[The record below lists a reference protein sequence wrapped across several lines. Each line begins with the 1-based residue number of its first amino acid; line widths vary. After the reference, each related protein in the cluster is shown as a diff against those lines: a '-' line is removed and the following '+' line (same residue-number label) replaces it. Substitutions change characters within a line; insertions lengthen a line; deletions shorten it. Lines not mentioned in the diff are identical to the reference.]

1 MNTKLSVLV
10 AVALVTISL
19 CGLSGCD
26 ITSHEPTVSA
36 SQPGNPPPSV
46 ESVPNPDLSMSVED
60 AYAAIPHRRTAMNF
74 DTSKLSEADRR
85 YLAVAFNVIDQSIRL
100 RVTAYRRF
108 SDSPDA
114 ANLISEMD
122 RMIDF
127 MQKVPPPARLT
138 AYHELLTKAL
148 SDQRAFFAD
157 WQSAGQ
163 QFQYGSP
170 GKLAS
175 HPKVQS
181 ASNELRQAYQI
192 LMNEYSGEDS
202 HNQDAFFDYHCAL
215 DFL

>member
-10 AVALVTISL
+10 AVALVTISSF
-19 CGLSGCD
+19 GLSGCGS
-26 ITSHEPTVSA
+26 TSPEPTVSA
-36 SQPGNPPPSV
+36 SQPGNPSV
-46 ESVPNPDLSMSVED
+46 ESVPNPDLSMTVED

-74 DTSKLSEADRR
+74 ATSKLSEADRR
-85 YLAVAFNVIDQSIRL
+85 YLAVAFHVIDQSIRL

-108 SDSPDA
+108 SESSDA

-122 RMIDF
+122 RMIVF
-127 MQKVPPPARLT
+127 MQKVEPPARLS
-138 AYHELLTKAL
+138 AYHELLIKAL
-148 SDQRAFFAD
+148 GDQRAFFAE

-181 ASNELRQAYQI
+181 ASN
-192 LMNEYSGEDS
+192 
-202 HNQDAFFDYHCAL
+202 AL
-215 DFL
+215 ATHT

>member
-1 MNTKLSVLV
+1 MNTKLSVPIAV
-10 AVALVTISL
+10 AVVTLSFF
-19 CGLSGCD
+19 CLSGCD
-26 ITSHEPTVSA
+26 SASSEPTVSA
-36 SQPGNPPPSV
+36 SQPGNPPPGV
-46 ESVPNPDLSMSVED
+46 ESVPNPDLSMSVEE
-60 AYAAIPHRRTAMNF
+60 AYAAIPHRRTEMNF
-74 DTSKLSEADRR
+74 ATSKLSEADRR
-85 YLAVAFNVIDQSIRL
+85 YLAVAFSVIDQSIRL

-108 SDSPDA
+108 SESPD

-122 RMIDF
+122 RMIVF
-127 MQKVPPPARLT
+127 MQKVEPPARLS
-138 AYHELLTKAL
+138 AYHELLINAL
-148 SDQRAFFAD
+148 CDQRAFFAE

-181 ASNELRQAYQI
+181 ASNALNHAYQI

-202 HNQDAFFDYHCAL
+202 HNQNAFFDYHCAL